1 MDRKTGGFVSLG
13 CGGLLT
19 LIALALSAFFGFH
32 AFVDGGGA
40 ISDDEGATGLVA
52 GLCLLLPALGLV
64 VAGAVMAFRTP
75 DASAAP
81 SAPTATGPSQ
91 VPAIGAGCFTLF
103 MLVTTC
109 LATGG
114 IPYFSSEVSRWQ
126 AMRDEDVRIG
136 ADPLI
141 VMIDDGAI
149 RENQQAMYG
158 SIGCMVCSGGIF
170 LLGLG
175 GTIALVMRS
184 RRSAAT

>member
-1 MDRKTGGFVSLG
+1 MDRRTGGFVSLG
-13 CGGLLT
+13 CGGLL
-19 LIALALSAFFGFH
+19 ALVALSLTLFFGFH

-40 ISDDEGATGLVA
+40 ISDDEGAMGLVA
-52 GLCLLLPALGLV
+52 GLCLLVPSLGLL
-64 VAGAVMAFRTP
+64 AGGGFMAFRSP
-75 DASAAP
+75 DGAGTTAPAA
-81 SAPTATGPSQ
+81 AGPSQ
-91 VPAIGAGCFTLF
+91 VPAIGAGCFSLF

-149 RENQQAMYG
+149 RENEQAMYG
-158 SIGCMVCSGGIF
+158 SVGCMVCSGAIF

-184 RRSAAT
+184 RRGAAT